1 MFSIV
6 KLIFGSPS
14 VFVIYIHDK
23 PQERITSSCSFVIMK
38 DGLSH
43 VPVTQLFPSKRNKV
57 AALLDN
63 FANPYFYGQQ
73 TLN

>member
-1 MFSIV
+1 MFSIM

-23 PQERITSSCSFVIMK
+23 PQERIPSSCSFVIMK

-43 VPVTQLFPSKRNKV
+43 VPGNTTVPFEKEQGSGTAR
-57 AALLDN
+57 
-63 FANPYFYGQQ
+63 
-73 TLN
+73 

>member
-38 DGLSH
+38 DGLSQ
-43 VPVTQLFPSKRNKV
+43 VPGNTTTRLEKEQGFGTTR
-57 AALLDN
+57 
-63 FANPYFYGQQ
+63 
-73 TLN
+73 